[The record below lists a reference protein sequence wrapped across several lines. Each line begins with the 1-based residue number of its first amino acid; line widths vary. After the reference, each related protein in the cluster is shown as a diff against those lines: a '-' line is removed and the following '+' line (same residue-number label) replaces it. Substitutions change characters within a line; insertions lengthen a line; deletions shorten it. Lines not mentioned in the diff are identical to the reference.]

1 MAIHVMDEAKLCLGC
16 PKPRCQEGCPIRTD
30 IPNVIKLL
38 KAGDLD
44 AAGWK
49 LFENNPLTTVCA
61 LVCNHEKQCEGH
73 CVRGIKG
80 SPVHFSVIESYIS
93 TTFANKMVKGPA
105 TPNGMKAAVV
115 GSGPAGLTIAVLLAR
130 KGYDVTI
137 FEARNRIG
145 GMMRYGIPNFRLP
158 DAVLD
163 DFQYRHL
170 ELKNIKVRPNTTIGK
185 TITIDDLFRDG
196 FKSVFIG
203 AGLWKANAMHIRGES
218 LGNVAF
224 GIDYLANPGGFKS
237 LGGDIAVIGVGNSAM
252 DCARTAIR
260 NGARHVTCYGRKS
273 ESDVSAS
280 SYEVS
285 YAKLE
290 GVDFRFGLLPVELR
304 SDGVVFRENRR
315 NEDGSWTP
323 VEGSEKLYPHT
334 GVIVSVSQS
343 SSYEVDT
350 GSDGSCAMTRSAK
363 GLLSV
368 DDHGATTR
376 PGVFAGGDA
385 VAGARTVVEAVAG
398 AKKVAEAMDEYMQS
412 LPKGGDDDPYGDVP
426 VVAGPKPDAL
436 AEQHVG

>member
-1 MAIHVMDEAKLCLGC
+1 MALHVMDEAKLCLGC
-16 PKPRCQEGCPIRTD
+16 PKPKCQVGCPIKTD

-73 CVRGIKG
+73 CVRGLKG

-93 TTFANKMVKGPA
+93 TTFANKMTKGPA
-105 TPNGMKAAVV
+105 KPNGMKAAVV

-130 KGYDVTI
+130 WGYDVTI
-137 FEARNRIG
+137 FETKNRIG

-158 DAVLD
+158 DSVLD

-170 ELKNIKVRPNTTIGK
+170 ELKGIKVRPNTTIGK
-185 TITIDDLFRDG
+185 TITVDDLFRDG
-196 FKSVFIG
+196 YKSVFIG
-203 AGLWKANAMHIRGES
+203 AGLWKANAMGVKGES

-224 GIDYLANPGGFKS
+224 GIDYLANPKGFKS
-237 LGGDIAVIGVGNSAM
+237 LGDDIAVIGVGNSAM

-260 NGARHVTCYGRKS
+260 NGARHVTCYARRDEAG
-273 ESDVSAS
+273 VTAS
-280 SYEVS
+280 KYEVS

-290 GVDFRFGLLPVELR
+290 GVDFSFCKQPVEIR
-304 SDGVVFRENRR
+304 PDGVIFRDTVQDAEGRW
-315 NEDGSWTP
+315 SAI
-323 VEGSEKLYPHT
+323 EGSEKLYPHT
-334 GVIVSVSQS
+334 GVIVSVSQG

-350 GSDGSCAMTRSAK
+350 GSDGACSMTRGAK

-368 DDHGATTR
+368 DETGATTR

-385 VAGARTVVEAVAG
+385 VAGARTVVEAVAS
-398 AKKVAEAMDEYMQS
+398 AKKVAEAMDAYMKS
-412 LPKGGDDDPYGDVP
+412 LPTESESDPHANIPIVT
-426 VVAGPKPDAL
+426 GPKADVL
-436 AEQHVG
+436 SEQRVQ